1 VTVEVKADVG
11 EKPKRTRKKTTTKAK
26 SKYL

>member
-1 VTVEVKADVG
+1 VEVKADVG